1 MQQKNV
7 KLFIYP
13 LISLG
18 IFIVLVFGAAYA
30 YIAGTITMNT
40 SNYQVTLPQQT
51 SLVCTKTDCGVTIT
65 PSQMARANNS
75 TTAKSS
81 NMCSVNCTCSGA
93 QGAVCAYNVF
103 VVEAGTSYVPS
114 SSLGTNKEFTVTVSN
129 PTGCSNPSTNNTTHY
144 NSSVETQVNTVNSK
158 IVSNCTL
165 TVPQSGSISANVT
178 AEFKWYNLDIP
189 QDGHA
194 SKTYKYQLS
203 TGTEIPDA
211 YQQVEYIQGTGT
223 QYIDTKYPIHM
234 NWKYT
239 ITFQQTDTG
248 TYRSWGAFNQSS
260 YIGPNASLTYV
271 SGSPGKF
278 VIRWETVANSQRYVE
293 LGNIDTSKHTVV
305 INNGA
310 ISFDGVSKGTSA
322 GHSSSFVSTV
332 NAYLFTINPGNTTPS
347 ATLKGK
353 IYYYEVRDN
362 NNNLVQ
368 KLIPCYRKLDNVI
381 GMYDVVN
388 GTFHTNIGSGNFTKG
403 SNV

>member
-114 SSLGTNKEFTVTVSN
+114 SSLGTNKEFTVTVTS
-129 PTGCSNPSTNNTTHY
+129 PTGCTTQ
-144 NSSVETQVNTVNSK
+144 NSSGTETQVNTLNSK

-165 TVPQSGSISANVT
+165 TVPQSGSVSANVT
-178 AEFKWYNLDIP
+178 AEFKWYNLDMP

-203 TGTEIPDA
+203 TGNDIPDA
-211 YQQVEYIQGTGT
+211 YQLVEYIRTTGT
-223 QYIDTKYPIHM
+223 QYINTGYVPDNNTSIEMEVISTSTSNAALYCARVT
-234 NWKYT
+234 NLSRTYT
-239 ITFQQTDTG
+239 AFIITG
-248 TYRSWGAFNQSS
+248 SS
-260 YIGPNASLTYV
+260 
-271 SGSPGKF
+271 
-278 VIRWETVANSQRYVE
+278 IRWDYYTSQTTVSSFTKGQRYVIKQDKNNFYINGSLIHTMNE
-293 LGNIDTSKHTVV
+293 ETFNSGYNMYLLASHESEGHIVNIGNGVNLYYAKIWD
-305 INNGA
+305 NG
-310 ISFDGVSKGTSA
+310 
-322 GHSSSFVSTV
+322 
-332 NAYLFTINPGNTTPS
+332 
-347 ATLKGK
+347 TL
-353 IYYYEVRDN
+353 VRDF
-362 NNNLVQ
+362 V
-368 KLIPCYRKLDNVI
+368 PVSRKSDDKVGL
-381 GMYDVVN
+381 YDYVTKQFYPDAS
-388 GTFHTNIGSGNFTKG
+388 GGNFAKG
-403 SNV
+403 SDI